1 MFPASF
7 AASLGALAVPSGDAK
22 LLVVGASGGT
32 GTRALRGLLDAGY
45 DGPQLRVLT
54 RNPLRPSLAPLR
66 ALGIEIYGADLEEPE
81 SLTDVGSSCSGCYVH
96 STAGDTK
103 QLDTGEVLRAQNL
116 ASALKAGGSVEQV
129 VYNSAA
135 AEPTHAV
142 ERISQKHA
150 VEDVFSTEF
159 GLPATHL
166 RANLFMEVSRPLP
179 LLNAG
184 PSQRRV

>member
-1 MFPASF
+1 MALPVALSV
-7 AASLGALAVPSGDAK
+7 AAGALIAPSADTK

-32 GTRALRGLLDAGY
+32 GTRALRGLLDIGY
-45 DGPQLRVLT
+45 AGPQLRVLT
-54 RNPLRPSLAPLR
+54 RNPSRLSLAPLR
-66 ALGIEIYGADLEEPE
+66 ALGVEICGADLDEPD
-81 SLTDVGSSCSGCYVH
+81 SLVGVGASCTGCYVH

-116 ASALKAGGSVEQV
+116 ASALKAGGDVEQV

-150 VEDVFSTEF
+150 VEVVFSAEF

-166 RANLFMEVSRPLP
+166 RANLFMEVGCCARTAALGPL
-179 LLNAG
+179 
-184 PSQRRV
+184 R